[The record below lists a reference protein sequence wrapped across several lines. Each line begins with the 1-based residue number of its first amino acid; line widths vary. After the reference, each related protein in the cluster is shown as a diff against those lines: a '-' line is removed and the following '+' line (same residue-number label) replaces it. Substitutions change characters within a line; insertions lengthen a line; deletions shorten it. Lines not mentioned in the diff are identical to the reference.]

1 MYVHTFVFIV
11 LASMIVMLLLK
22 CSTQLAYR
30 VDVQNNINNTNFNTK
45 LSFSVSIST
54 SCGGLSKGR
63 VASVS
68 DGVCGVY
75 TNSDGGRSN
84 VT

>member
-30 VDVQNNINNTNFNTK
+30 VDVQNNINNTNLQYKAFF
-45 LSFSVSIST
+45 FSEYFHQLRWII
-54 SCGGLSKGR
+54 KGK
-63 VASVS
+63 S
-68 DGVCGVY
+68 GVC
-75 TNSDGGRSN
+75 
-84 VT
+84 